1 MGTLDRLLQEE
12 IQGEARLLD
21 DPVQDGDEESA
32 QVGRIIYKASFEE
45 MEDRFV
51 NYDSVQWCLISLLL
65 VLAWGAGIFMLLYLP
80 VRRSIMRSDFRSR
93 KLYVTDNAIVYKVS
107 RPAWFPCFGVNRTEK
122 CLMLPLVTDVVIE
135 QGCMQSAFN
144 LSSLRIE
151 IAGRS
156 KPSPSDDVQIQGL
169 ANPTL
174 FRKVV
179 LMVASSLKPLPR
191 LNDHDVEDLPVQPSL
206 SKSSAWTWGQ
216 GTGLSSW
223 QMGYLPLKEEA
234 GYSYSDN
241 SSEKLF
247 EKLEDIRNSLKRIE
261 VLVEAQQQSP
271 KR

>member
-135 QGCMQSAFN
+135 QGFVFLLYFHS
-144 LSSLRIE
+144 RIE
-151 IAGRS
+151 LPACWIFQTFQTKFSVRGLDSVIPVHFLRRMHAIGFQPFIS
-156 KPSPSDDVQIQGL
+156 KDRNCREIQAFSERRRADSRTGKSY
-169 ANPTL
+169 A
-174 FRKVV
+174 
-179 LMVASSLKPLPR
+179 LP
-191 LNDHDVEDLPVQPSL
+191 
-206 SKSSAWTWGQ
+206 K
-216 GTGLSSW
+216 
-223 QMGYLPLKEEA
+223 
-234 GYSYSDN
+234 
-241 SSEKLF
+241 
-247 EKLEDIRNSLKRIE
+247 I
-261 VLVEAQQQSP
+261 
-271 KR
+271 